1 MMSFFSSLK
10 QFSIKKIIPVLLRV
24 CNYTTKNTLETVSAI
39 PAEASTP
46 STARSRGMAYQNAVA
61 EQLRKTLNTFG
72 FQVID
77 NTDKSNN
84 KEDYSP
90 IDILIK
96 NNSGVTI
103 GVEVKDF
110 DAMSFGTTTL
120 VFFDHDQAVET
131 LLDFNKWPKE
141 AQQKAIQIIEDEKE
155 NRQSQQILTLS
166 NVLANE
172 TDNAWLH

>member
-1 MMSFFSSLK
+1 MSFFSSLK
-10 QFSIKKIIPVLLRV
+10 QFSIKQIIPVLLRV
-24 CNYTTKNTLETVSAI
+24 CNYTTKNTLETVSTI

-120 VFFDHDQAVET
+120 VFLTTTKPLRRF
-131 LLDFNKWPKE
+131 
-141 AQQKAIQIIEDEKE
+141 
-155 NRQSQQILTLS
+155 LTLIS
-166 NVLANE
+166 GLKKLNKKLYK
-172 TDNAWLH
+172 

>member
-1 MMSFFSSLK
+1 MFVTTTPTL
-10 QFSIKKIIPVLLRV
+10 QKKP
-24 CNYTTKNTLETVSAI
+24 LETVSAI
-39 PAEASTP
+39 PAEANTP
-46 STARSRGMAYQNAVA
+46 STARSRGKAYQNAVA

-110 DAMSFGTTTL
+110 NAMSFGTTTL

-131 LLDFNKWPKE
+131 LNDFNK
-141 AQQKAIQIIEDEKE
+141 
-155 NRQSQQILTLS
+155 
-166 NVLANE
+166 
-172 TDNAWLH
+172 

>member
-1 MMSFFSSLK
+1 LILLFKIPESTAETLDRIYFFRFFFFMMSFFSSLT
-10 QFSIKKIIPVLLRV
+10 QFSIKKIIPVLFPV
-24 CNYTTKNTLETVSAI
+24 CNYYTTKKPLETVSAI

-46 STARSRGMAYQNAVA
+46 STARSRGKAYQNAVA

-103 GVEVKDF
+103 GVEIKDS

-131 LLDFNKWPKE
+131 LNDFNK
-141 AQQKAIQIIEDEKE
+141 
-155 NRQSQQILTLS
+155 
-166 NVLANE
+166 
-172 TDNAWLH
+172 